1 MSMPGIAM
9 DGDRRAGW
17 ELSVP
22 EEPLEVIERRHA
34 AIAAPVDRLAN
45 PEGGQGFDAPADDE
59 EFEQRSDEQDPDDAE
74 ARKQRNREYS
84 QAGQQRRQYRE
95 SLWRIGQD
103 LDKDG
108 NVIVTNPAV
117 YRGYLEANGMLPSP
131 QQQQA
136 QQQVQREEPNPKPGP
151 QAPAAVEVPPI
162 NDPNDPMPDVFEAED
177 FAAWQARR
185 EARIVA
191 HATAVARN
199 EMQQQQFQLQQQI
212 HQQQE
217 ELNGRFGQ
225 MLSPVE
231 QSAAFQALQVA
242 HQSLPQRGMGALLQV
257 PEFGQKLQDALKQ
270 GNVPLE
276 NWTNPETLNMVAG
289 VLMTSDP
296 ALFNAV
302 MEAGVQQ
309 RLQQQNPQGNNPQNL
324 GTQAPPQ
331 NPYGMP
337 QYQQP
342 YQQPANQQAL
352 MAQANRGAYGQ
363 FGATTGGG
371 RQETQQYAPDVQ
383 QAAKVF
389 GMSPERAA
397 LLSNPRL
404 TPEELAEFDA
414 KEAAKQQ
421 RRRG

>member
-17 ELSVP
+17 DLSVP

-59 EFEQRSDEQDPDDAE
+59 EFEQRNDDQDPDDAG
-74 ARKQRNREYS
+74 ARRQRNREYS

-95 SLWRIGQD
+95 SLWRTGQD
-103 LDKDG
+103 IDKDG
-108 NVIVTNPAV
+108 NVTVTNPAV
-117 YRGYLEANGMLPSP
+117 YRGYLEANGLLPNP
-131 QQQQA
+131 QQA
-136 QQQVQREEPNPKPGP
+136 QQQVQREEPKPKPGP
-151 QAPAAVEVPPI
+151 QAPAAIEVPPI

-177 FAAWQARR
+177 YAAWQARR
-185 EARIVA
+185 DARIVA

-199 EMQQQQFQLQQQI
+199 EMQQQQFQLQQQM

-231 QSAAFQALQVA
+231 QSAAYQALQVA
-242 HQSLPQRGMGALLQV
+242 QQSLPQRGMGALLQV

-296 ALFNAV
+296 SLLQAV
-302 MEAGVQQ
+302 VNAGVQQ
-309 RLQQQNPQGNNPQNL
+309 HLQQQNPQGNNPQNL
-324 GTQAPPQ
+324 STQTPV
-331 NPYGMP
+331 PYAMYGNQLP
-337 QYQQP
+337 
-342 YQQPANQQAL
+342 PANQQAM
-352 MAQANRGAYGQ
+352 MAQANRGAYQQ

-371 RQETQQYAPDVQ
+371 RQEPQQYAPEIQ

-389 GMSPERAA
+389 GMSPERAQ